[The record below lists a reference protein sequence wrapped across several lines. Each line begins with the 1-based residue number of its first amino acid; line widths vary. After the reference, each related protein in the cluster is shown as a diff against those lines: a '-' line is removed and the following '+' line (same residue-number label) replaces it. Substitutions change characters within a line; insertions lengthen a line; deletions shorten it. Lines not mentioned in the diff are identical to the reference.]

1 MVDTKQLSKEI
12 RSLIKSASKAERD
25 SIEEAIDESALSD
38 NMKLKLHE
46 ELQVRL
52 NESEQEVIDET
63 VAAGK
68 KDEARDLIDR
78 KQEEINSEKDM
89 RELPA
94 VSAEVPKHKE
104 IAVKTEEDMKKV
116 QSGWEGKL
124 VGYDPVAKIAKVL
137 ASVLILALMVMPV
150 SFAAMTDEA
159 VLGNDR
165 WAVDSS
171 GNLEPVVD
179 GTLNL
184 GAAAN
189 RVLGIYGR
197 TLDLTGAV
205 TLAGAVALNG
215 ANTLGDAVTDIN
227 TITGKIAG
235 ATPLTF
241 DGATENTVYTIL
253 AVDDAAS
260 TSKTVT
266 LPSVAGTV
274 MLTGAA
280 TALTPGVAVAL
291 TVTKGNQLFTDT
303 IVTDNEDQTITFS
316 GAGAAGDQVTII
328 FVTDAAGSGDE
339 IITFHGTLVRS
350 TGTLTLANA
359 AASRYVVNF
368 ISDGSKWNEV
378 SRTAVQAA

>member
-12 RSLIKSASKAERD
+12 RSLIKSSSITDRD
-25 SIEEAIDESALSD
+25 SIEEQIDESQLSD
-38 NMKLKLHE
+38 SMKLKLHE

-52 NESEQEVIDET
+52 NESEQEGIDEK

-68 KDEARDLIDR
+68 NEEAQDLIDR

-89 RELPA
+89 KELPT
-94 VSAEVPKHKE
+94 VKAEVPQYKKIE
-104 IAVKTEEDMKKV
+104 VKTEEDMKKV
-116 QSGWEGKL
+116 QSGWNGKL
-124 VGYDPVAKIAKVL
+124 VGYDPVGKIAKVL
-137 ASVLILALMVMPV
+137 LTLMLVAMFCAPA
-150 SFAAMTDEA
+150 FAGMTDEA

-171 GNLEPVVD
+171 GNLMPVTTAAYNIGAT
-179 GTLNL
+179 GTRVKDIYT
-184 GAAAN
+184 GTIAAS
-189 RVLGIYGR
+189 
-197 TLDLTGAV
+197 GAV

-215 ANTLGDAVTDIN
+215 ANTLGDAVTDVN

-241 DGATENTVYTIL
+241 DGATANTVYTIL

-266 LPSVAGTV
+266 LPAVTGTV

-280 TALTPGVAVAL
+280 TDLTPGASVAL

-303 IVTDNEDQTITFS
+303 ITTDNQDQTITFS
-316 GAGAAGDQVTII
+316 GAGAAGDRVTII

-359 AASRYVVNF
+359 AASRYVVEF

-378 SRTAVQAA
+378 ARTAVQAA